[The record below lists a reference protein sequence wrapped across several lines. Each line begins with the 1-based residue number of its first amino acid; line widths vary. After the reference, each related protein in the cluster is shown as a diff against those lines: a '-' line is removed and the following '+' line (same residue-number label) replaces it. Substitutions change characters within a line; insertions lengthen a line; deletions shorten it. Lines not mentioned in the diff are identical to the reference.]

1 MSSGKMTIDYL
12 LKVLTGQGFI
22 SHDQAVQAKETAQ
35 NQERKLARSRG
46 RGPDRPRRQGES
58 AGPVDVLASYALPLL
73 DSPGKTLSEEVIMKA
88 VAKDVN
94 LPYRKIDP
102 LELDL
107 DVVTKTLPRSF
118 ALKHLVVPVGIAA
131 GSLEVAVCDPFDQIV
146 LDDVRR
152 VSEFQVAPVISAK
165 SDIKKLISEFYGFK
179 SSIAGAEGQLTG
191 PAVDLLNLEQFVRL
205 KSTEEIQG
213 TDQHVKNAVDYL
225 FGYAFE
231 QRASDIHIEP
241 KRDESLVRLRID
253 GVLHNVYRLPKVI
266 HPAMVSRIKTMSRMD
281 IAEKRR
287 PQDGRIKI
295 DHQGQEV
302 EIRVSAIPVA
312 FGEKLV
318 LRILNPDIL
327 FRDLKELFF
336 SSEDLAKYQEFV
348 NQPHGIILVTGPTGS
363 GKSTT
368 LYSTLRSLSTED
380 KNITTVEDPI
390 EMVYDDFNQIAV
402 QPQVGIT
409 FGNILRHILRQD
421 PDIIMIGEMRDF
433 ETAENAIQAALTGH
447 LVLSTL
453 HTNDAPSAVT
463 RMIDLGVEPFLVTST
478 VIGVIAQRLL
488 RRVCPHCAEE
498 FYLTQDEVKAMG
510 LRLKTNGRLKLRRG
524 KGCDLCRNTGYLGRL
539 AVFEVMPFTDKL
551 RRLALSGEEAKVLSR
566 AARGEGMSTLREN
579 ALRIMIKGETTYQEV
594 LRVTAED

>member
-12 LKVLTGQGFI
+12 LKVLTGQGLI
-22 SHDQAVQAKETAQ
+22 SHDQAAWAKETAQ

-46 RGPDRPRRQGES
+46 RGADRARRRGES
-58 AGPVDVLASYALPLL
+58 AGPVDALASYALPLP

-102 LELDL
+102 LDLDL

-152 VSEFQVAPVISAK
+152 VSEFQVAPVISTK

-179 SSIAGAEGQLTG
+179 SSIAGAEGQLAG

-295 DHQGQEV
+295 DHQGKEI

-336 SSEDLAKYQEFV
+336 SSEDLTKYQDFV
-348 NQPHGIILVTGPTGS
+348 NQHHGIILVTGPTGS

-488 RRVCPHCAEE
+488 RRVCTHCAEE
-498 FYLTQDEVKAMG
+498 FYLTQDEVKALG

-524 KGCDLCRNTGYLGRL
+524 KGCDLCRGTGYLGRL

-551 RRLALSGEEAKVLSR
+551 RRLALTGKEAKALSR
-566 AARGEGMSTLREN
+566 AAHAEGMSTLREN